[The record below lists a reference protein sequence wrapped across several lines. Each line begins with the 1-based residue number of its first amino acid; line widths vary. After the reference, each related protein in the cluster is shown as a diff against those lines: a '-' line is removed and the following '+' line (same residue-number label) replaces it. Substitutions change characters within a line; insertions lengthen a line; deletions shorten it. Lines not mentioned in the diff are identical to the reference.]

1 MADINV
7 KQLSKAIKID
17 LDNLLAQM
25 KSAGLSHQSETDIVS
40 TEDKK
45 VLLKF
50 IKDSKKDSKK
60 TISLSTSSQKI
71 AKPNLSVTRINSP
84 DNEKKSNVKQDFAGS
99 IDFDEAERK
108 RLNAQN
114 ESAEEEKKKAEAKT
128 KVVRKTKQESQKK
141 IPQNP
146 KKDKKTFKDSSK
158 EDQREQEGEKFL
170 AKNLENVQ
178 KFEKPQEFIQRE
190 VRIPETIVVSDLAK
204 ELSIKSSDLI
214 KSLMNS
220 GVMVTLNQA
229 IDQETAILVVEELG
243 HIGIPQEIESEEEKI
258 LEHIVYEGDEELRNP
273 VVSVL
278 GHVDHG
284 KTSILDFIRKSSVA
298 DQEEG
303 GITQGI
309 GAYQV
314 DHNNQTITFI
324 DTPGHAAFSEMRARG
339 ANSTD
344 IVVLVVAADDGIK
357 PQTVEAI
364 KHAKA
369 AKVPIIVAI
378 NKCDLPEKN
387 ISKIKNEMM
396 QYELI
401 AEDLS
406 GDTLFVEVSAIK
418 KINLD
423 KLKENILLQSEILD
437 LKASYSDK
445 ARGVVIESKIDKGK
459 GPVSTI
465 LISNGKLKRG
475 DYFICG
481 DTWGKIR
488 AMINYEGKMVNE
500 AFPSMPIEILGM
512 NSSAYAGA
520 EFMVTKDEN
529 EAKELTEFRKNN
541 NNQNKVLAKDKT
553 TLFEEVKDKD
563 ELNIIIK
570 SDVQGSSEALK
581 MAINKIEHKEVEA
594 KIILSDI
601 GMINETDVSLAKA
614 SNAIL
619 IGFNVKPNR
628 EAKKLAE
635 EQKIDIKYFNIIYEA
650 IDHVEKSLSGLLEP
664 DIKETILGSAE
675 IQKVFKVS
683 TAGKIAG
690 SKVISG
696 EIKSKSKARI
706 IRDGVVVYSGEILTI
721 FREKNQV
728 KEVGSGLE
736 CGISIKDFIDF
747 KEKDVIESYLSE
759 EVQRSI

>member
-1 MADINV
+1 MEKDKKKTLTISSNL
-7 KQLSKAIKID
+7 KKKID
-17 LDNLLAQM
+17 TTSISSSGK
-25 KSAGLSHQSETDIVS
+25 KSFSVE
-40 TEDKK
+40 KK
-45 VLLKF
+45 KPFRPNKSFNRSSSAPNININPEAKKKNFARKF
-50 IKDSKKDSKK
+50 IEQQATKDFIKKDNKPAGKSKLK
-60 TISLSTSSQKI
+60 LKGPVDKRDFKLTVSRALNVEEIEIKQRSLASVKR
-71 AKPNLSVTRINSP
+71 ARLKEKHKP
-84 DNEKKSNVKQDFAGS
+84 DG
-99 IDFDEAERK
+99 
-108 RLNAQN
+108 
-114 ESAEEEKKKAEAKT
+114 EEKKEFK
-128 KVVRKTKQESQKK
+128 KVIREVK
-141 IPQNP
+141 IP
-146 KKDKKTFKDSSK
+146 
-158 EDQREQEGEKFL
+158 EQIT
-170 AKNLENVQ
+170 
-178 KFEKPQEFIQRE
+178 IQ
-190 VRIPETIVVSDLAK
+190 
-204 ELSIKSSDLI
+204 ELSNRMAEKSSDII
-214 KSLMNS
+214 KFLFNMKVVATINH
-220 GVMVTLNQA
+220 N
-229 IDQETAILVVEELG
+229 IDKDTAEYIVKEFGHRPIL
-243 HIGIPQEIESEEEKI
+243 EEKPSI
-258 LEHIVYEGDEELRNP
+258 EKNKSKEKFEGEVNNRPP
-273 VVSVL
+273 VVTIM

-284 KTSILDFIRKSSVA
+284 KTSLLDSLRDSNVVS
-298 DQEEG
+298 DEHG
-303 GITQGI
+303 GITQHI

-314 DHNNQTITFI
+314 KTEDNKLITFI
-324 DTPGHAAFSEMRARG
+324 DTPGHAAFTEMRARG
-339 ANSTD
+339 SKITD

-406 GDTLFVEVSAIK
+406 GDTLFVEVSALK

-423 KLKENILLQSEILD
+423 KLKESILLQSEILD

-445 ARGVVIESKIDKGK
+445 ARGIVIESKIDKGK

-500 AFPSMPIEILGM
+500 ALPSMPVEILGM
-512 NSSAYAGA
+512 NSSVFAGA

-529 EAKELTEFRKNN
+529 EAKELTEFKKNDTSQN
-541 NNQNKVLAKDKT
+541 NSLVKDKT
-553 TLFEEVKDKD
+553 TLFEDVKDKE

-614 SNAIL
+614 SNAVL

-635 EQKIDIKYFNIIYEA
+635 EQKIDIKFFNIIYEA
-650 IDHVEKSLSGLLEP
+650 IEHVEKSLSGLLEP
-664 DIKETILGSAE
+664 EVKETILGSAE
-675 IQKVFKVS
+675 IQKIFKVS

-706 IRDGVVVYSGEILTI
+706 IRDGVVVYSGEILSI

-728 KEVGSGLE
+728 KEVATGLE
-736 CGISIKDFIDF
+736 CGISIKNFIDF
-747 KEKDVIESYLSE
+747 KEKDVIESFQAE
-759 EVQRSI
+759 EIQRSI

>member
-1 MADINV
+1 MD
-7 KQLSKAIKID
+7 K
-17 LDNLLAQM
+17 
-25 KSAGLSHQSETDIVS
+25 
-40 TEDKK
+40 DKK
-45 VLLKF
+45 KTL
-50 IKDSKKDSKK
+50 
-60 TISLSTSSQKI
+60 TISSSLKKRIDTTSIS
-71 AKPNLSVTRINSP
+71 SGG
-84 DNEKKSNVKQDFAGS
+84 KKSFSV
-99 IDFDEAERK
+99 
-108 RLNAQN
+108 
-114 ESAEEEKKKAEAKT
+114 EKKKPFRPNNQSSRFGSTPNININNDIKKKNFARKFVEQQAT
-128 KVVRKTKQESQKK
+128 KEF
-141 IPQNP
+141 I
-146 KKDKKTFKDSSK
+146 KKDKKPPGKSKLKLKSPIDKRDFKLTVSRALNVEEIEIKQRSLASVKRARLKEKKKPDSEEKK
-158 EDQREQEGEKFL
+158 EFK
-170 AKNLENVQ
+170 KV
-178 KFEKPQEFIQRE
+178 IRE
-190 VRIPETIVVSDLAK
+190 VKIPEQISIQ
-204 ELSIKSSDLI
+204 ELSNRMAEKSSDII
-214 KSLMNS
+214 KFLFNMKVVATINH
-220 GVMVTLNQA
+220 N
-229 IDQETAILVVEELG
+229 IDKDTAEYIVKEFGHKPIL
-243 HIGIPQEIESEEEKI
+243 EEKPSI
-258 LEHIVYEGDEELRNP
+258 SSNKSEKKFSGEVKNRPP
-273 VVSVL
+273 VVTIM

-284 KTSILDFIRKSSVA
+284 KTSLLDSLRDSNVVSG
-298 DQEEG
+298 EHG
-303 GITQGI
+303 GITQHI

-314 DHNNQTITFI
+314 KTTDNKIITFI
-324 DTPGHAAFSEMRARG
+324 DTPGHAAFTEMRARG
-339 ANSTD
+339 SKITD
-344 IVVLVVAADDGIK
+344 IVILVVAADDGIK

-406 GDTLFVEVSAIK
+406 GDTLFVEVSALK

-423 KLKENILLQSEILD
+423 KLKESVLLQSEILD
-437 LKASYSDK
+437 LKASYNDK
-445 ARGVVIESKIDKGK
+445 AKGVVIESKIDKGK

-481 DTWGKIR
+481 DTWGKVR
-488 AMINYEGKMVNE
+488 AMINYEGKMVDE
-500 AFPSMPIEILGM
+500 ALPSMPVEILGM
-512 NSSAYAGA
+512 NSSAFAGA
-520 EFMVTKDEN
+520 EFMVTKDES
-529 EAKELTEFRKNN
+529 EAKELSEFRKNN
-541 NNQNKVLAKDKT
+541 LAQNKVLAKDKT
-553 TLFEEVKDKD
+553 TLFESSNDKN

-635 EQKIDIKYFNIIYEA
+635 GQKIDIKYFNIIYEA

-675 IQKVFKVS
+675 IQKIFKVS
-683 TAGKIAG
+683 NVGKIAG

-706 IRDGVVVYSGEILTI
+706 IRDGVVVYNGEISSI
-721 FREKNQV
+721 YREKNQV
-728 KEVGSGLE
+728 KEVGTGLE

-759 EVQRSI
+759 EIQRSI

>member
-1 MADINV
+1 MDKDKKKTLTISSNL
-7 KQLSKAIKID
+7 KKKID
-17 LDNLLAQM
+17 T
-25 KSAGLSHQSETDIVS
+25 SSI
-40 TEDKK
+40 
-45 VLLKF
+45 
-50 IKDSKKDSKK
+50 
-60 TISLSTSSQKI
+60 STSG
-71 AKPNLSVTRINSP
+71 
-84 DNEKKSNVKQDFAGS
+84 KKSFSV
-99 IDFDEAERK
+99 
-108 RLNAQN
+108 
-114 ESAEEEKKKAEAKT
+114 EKKKPFRQNKSFNKSISTVKNNTNIDPKKKNFARKFIEQQATKDFIKKDNKPAGKSKLKLKGPIDKRDFKLTVSRALNVEEIEIKQRSLASVKRARLKEKKKPDNDEKKEFKKVIREVKIPEQITIQELSNRMAEKSNDIIKFLFNM
-128 KVVRKTKQESQKK
+128 KVVAT
-141 IPQNP
+141 INHNID
-146 KKDKKTFKDSSK
+146 KDTAEYIVKEFGHKPILEEKPSIGTNKSK
-158 EDQREQEGEKFL
+158 EKFTGE
-170 AKNLENVQ
+170 V
-178 KFEKPQEFIQRE
+178 
-190 VRIPETIVVSDLAK
+190 
-204 ELSIKSSDLI
+204 KSR
-214 KSLMNS
+214 
-220 GVMVTLNQA
+220 
-229 IDQETAILVVEELG
+229 
-243 HIGIPQEIESEEEKI
+243 P
-258 LEHIVYEGDEELRNP
+258 P
-273 VVSVL
+273 VVTIM

-284 KTSILDFIRKSSVA
+284 KTSLLDALRDTNVVSG
-298 DQEEG
+298 EHG
-303 GITQGI
+303 GITQHI

-314 DHNNQTITFI
+314 KTSDNRIITFI
-324 DTPGHAAFSEMRARG
+324 DTPGHAAFTEMRARG
-339 ANSTD
+339 SKITD

-423 KLKENILLQSEILD
+423 KLKESILLQSEILD
-437 LKASYSDK
+437 LKASFSDK

-465 LISNGKLKRG
+465 LISNGKLNRG

-500 AFPSMPIEILGM
+500 ALPSMPVEILGM
-512 NSSAYAGA
+512 NSSAFAGA

-529 EAKELTEFRKNN
+529 EAKELTEFRKNSSIN
-541 NNQNKVLAKDKT
+541 NKVLAKDKT
-553 TLFEEVKDKD
+553 TLFEDAKDKD

-581 MAINKIEHKEVEA
+581 MAITKIEHKEVEA

-614 SNAIL
+614 SDAIL

-635 EQKIDIKYFNIIYEA
+635 DQKIEIKYFNIIYEA
-650 IDHVEKSLSGLLEP
+650 LDYVEKSLSGLLEP
-664 DIKETILGSAE
+664 DIKETVLGSAE
-675 IQKVFKVS
+675 IQKIFKVS
-683 TAGKIAG
+683 SAGKIAG

-706 IRDGVVVYSGEILTI
+706 IRDGVVVYNGEIMSI

-728 KEVGSGLE
+728 KEVGTGLE

-747 KEKDVIESYLSE
+747 KEKDLIESYLSE
-759 EVQRSI
+759 KIQRSI